1 MEKMNNG
8 SENGKT
14 KVKHLPDI
22 GLFLLWNFYLGS
34 PHGRHPDRG
43 NTTKRKRKNI
53 RGEGRNEKPMLIFK
67 TWKMNKMKNEKH
79 EQMQQMDMKHSR
91 SSYQEGFGV
100 LFANHMRMRHI
111 ILVPRILTTS
121 MNID

>member
-34 PHGRHPDRG
+34 SHGSHAHRD
-43 NTTKRKRKNI
+43 NTTKRKRKNM
-53 RGEGRNEKPMLIFK
+53 RGEGRNEKQMLKFK
-67 TWKMNKMKNEKH
+67 TWKMNKMKNAKH
-79 EQMQQMDMKHSR
+79 EKMQLMDMKHPR
-91 SSYQEGFGV
+91 SSYQ
-100 LFANHMRMRHI
+100 
-111 ILVPRILTTS
+111 
-121 MNID
+121 